1 MGVEY
6 YNLREKKNTQD
17 PTQNFREEAQETRGL
32 RKTNLR

>member
-6 YNLREKKNTQD
+6 YNLTEKKNNKTLLK
-17 PTQNFREEAQETRGL
+17 TSEKLKKLRGL